1 MQPDVESDNT
11 LPVNAS
17 NYLLSFETMQDR
29 HDREPGPN
37 FSAIYYERYVCFFQ
51 PSSLVS
57 GYNADSME
65 YHVPSL
71 DDDKPHKSF
80 S

>member
-1 MQPDVESDNT
+1 MIGD
-11 LPVNAS
+11 
-17 NYLLSFETMQDR
+17 LLLW
-29 HDREPGPN
+29 HLLRE
-37 FSAIYYERYVCFFQ
+37 VCISFQ
-51 PSSLVS
+51 PGSLVS

-71 DDDKPHKSF
+71 DDDNPHKSF